1 MLGGADHRHGN
12 VQMEVELTRL
22 RSNHA
27 KLTGS
32 YHALVAVRDRM
43 SRVNSQLSVKN
54 RDLEK
59 ANKIL
64 LEDKQFLLNK
74 LEELSA
80 ECLHLASCEGSV
92 KVSRTEETGE
102 TSR

>member
-1 MLGGADHRHGN
+1 VLGGSDHHHGS
-12 VQMEVELTRL
+12 VQLEVELTRL

-43 SRVNSQLSVKN
+43 SRVNGQLSVRTK
-54 RDLEK
+54 DLEK
-59 ANKIL
+59 ANKDL

-92 KVSRTEETGE
+92 KVSLTFVL
-102 TSR
+102 SL